1 MTKTNKV
8 MKAVKLMIALLM
20 VGSITAKA
28 VDMERGVKVLATR
41 MDVVYLKV
49 SQDLIGGV
57 LVVVDANGNKMLEM
71 PIEGKKVLVDFINEN
86 PGNYVIHIERCN
98 HVEEVQYHRA

>member
-1 MTKTNKV
+1 MRLV
-8 MKAVKLMIALLM
+8 IALIM
-20 VGSITAKA
+20 VGSIAANA
-28 VDMERGVKVLATR
+28 VDVDRGVKVISTR
-41 MDVVYLKV
+41 LDVVYLKV
-49 SQDLIGGV
+49 STDLVGGV
-57 LVVVDANGNKMLEM
+57 LIVFDENGTKLREM

>member
-57 LVVVDANGNKMLEM
+57 LVVFDANGNKMLEM